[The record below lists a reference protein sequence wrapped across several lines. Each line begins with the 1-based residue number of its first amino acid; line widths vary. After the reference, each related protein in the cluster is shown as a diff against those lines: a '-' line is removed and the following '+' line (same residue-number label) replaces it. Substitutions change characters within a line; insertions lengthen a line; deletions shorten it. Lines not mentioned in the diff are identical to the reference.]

1 MANPKPAD
9 SGAPESAL
17 ELAKET
23 PRTYD
28 PRKKVRVMDAKSKTV
43 VRRLV
48 PETWLDGRFPN
59 LVETPSQKAGN

>member
-17 ELAKET
+17 VLAN

-28 PRKKVRVMDAKSKTV
+28 PRKWVRVYDNTTGTK
-43 VRRLV
+43 LPHPV
-48 PETWLDGRFPN
+48 PETWLDGRFPQ
-59 LVETPSQKAGN
+59 LSQTPSLKKAGK